1 MNDFEKKLLAAKN
14 GVAPAGSSVAVRMKY
29 LVWNLLEKA
38 DEKDEVGSRI
48 VDIIMIGLIVVNVAC
63 LMLETMKELSHYHS
77 LFITIEEITL
87 WVFLIEYILR
97 LWSCTV
103 HPSFERPFKGRLA
116 FACRPLSI
124 IDLIAILPVVVPLL
138 TSDTTVVRVIRLI
151 RVLRLLKISRYS
163 ESIALIGQVFR
174 KASGII
180 AFSSLLLVVLVIL
193 VSTSIYNLEH
203 EAQPDK
209 FPDIPHSVWWT
220 VVTLTTVGYGDVFP
234 ITDGGKILAM
244 LSLIAGI
251 GLVSLPS
258 AALAGA
264 FSEIWAEKVR
274 EEIRE
279 QQKQSDLSKG

>member
-1 MNDFEKKLLAAKN
+1 MNDFERKLDAAKS
-14 GVAPAGSSVAVRMKY
+14 GRAPEGSSLFLKVKY
-29 LVWNLLEKA
+29 QVWNLLEKA
-38 DEKDEVGSRI
+38 DENELGSR
-48 VDIIMIGLIVVNVAC
+48 VCDWIMISLILINVSC
-63 LMLETMKELSHYHS
+63 LMLETMKELEAYHS
-77 LFITIEEITL
+77 IFVRVEEITL
-87 WVFLIEYILR
+87 WIFLVEYVLR

-103 HPSFERPFKGRLA
+103 HPTFQQPIKGRIR
-116 FACRPLSI
+116 FALKPLSI
-124 IDLIAILPVVVPLL
+124 IDLIAILPIVVPLL
-138 TSDTTVVRVIRLI
+138 INDATVVRAVRLI

-163 ESIALIGQVFR
+163 ESIALIGQVFK

-180 AFSSLLLVVLVIL
+180 VFSSWLLIVLVIL
-193 VSTSIYNLEH
+193 VSTMIYNLEH

-244 LSLIAGI
+244 FSLVAGI

-274 EEIRE
+274 KEIEAQRE
-279 QQKQSDLSKG
+279 KSE